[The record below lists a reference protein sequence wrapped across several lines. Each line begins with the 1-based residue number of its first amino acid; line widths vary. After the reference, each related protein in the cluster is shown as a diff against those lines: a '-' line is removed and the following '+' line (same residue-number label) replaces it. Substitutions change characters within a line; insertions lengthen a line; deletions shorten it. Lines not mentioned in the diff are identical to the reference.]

1 MTILVTSKHVYTCFL
16 LLELW
21 LKISLVRKMREERAV
36 EEDGDEKVEEE
47 QEIMKRDGDII
58 NV

>member
-21 LKISLVRKMREERAV
+21 LKMREERAV

-47 QEIMKRDGDII
+47 QEIMKRHGDII